1 MNRIVIIG
9 NGFDLAQGLKNKQ
22 SMRKK
27 IVEFD
32 EMDVLGELKD

>member
-22 SMRKK
+22 SMHKK

>member
-9 NGFDLAQGLKNKQ
+9 NGFDLAQGFKNKQ

-27 IVEFD
+27 IVEFNPK
-32 EMDVLGELKD
+32 DVLGTLKD